1 MKEELKNYAYIDGNN
16 LYRGIESLGWKID
29 YKRLRVWLKDKY
41 NINKAYIF
49 IGLVPKYKD
58 LYTFL
63 QEAGFTLIF
72 KETVYDGNGKIKGN
86 CDADLVLRCL
96 IDFYEDNINSVEII
110 TSDGDYAGLI
120 KFLKEKNKL
129 RAVLSPSLEKKC
141 SILIKRLNPVIVYL
155 NNIKEKIRLK

>member
-96 IDFYEDNINSVEII
+96 IDFYEDNINSVVII